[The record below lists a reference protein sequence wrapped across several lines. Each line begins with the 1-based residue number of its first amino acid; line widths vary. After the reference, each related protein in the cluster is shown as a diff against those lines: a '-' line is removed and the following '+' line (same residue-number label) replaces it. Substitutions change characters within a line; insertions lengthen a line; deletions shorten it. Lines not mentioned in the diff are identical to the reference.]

1 MPLYKSITV
10 DEDTHVLIWKI
21 EESFEQLSKGISL
34 TKHCQQRVDGMKSDI
49 HRRGFMSIRQLL
61 AIVGYSDNDLYYNDF
76 GKPYL
81 VDGKQISI
89 THSFEFSAIIISN
102 KIIGIDIEKQREKI
116 NKISH
121 KFVTSEANYIIEEM
135 NTRMLTVIWGS
146 KESLYKLYATPGL
159 SFAQHI
165 TIHPFELSIPFAT
178 GTIAHKDTISHFMIS
193 FLEFEGFTC
202 TYAMPMQN
210 LD

>member
-21 EESFEQLSKGISL
+21 EESFEQLSKGIVL
-34 TKHCQQRVDGMKSDI
+34 TDHCQQRVDGMKSDI

-61 AIVGYSDNDLYYNDF
+61 AIIGYSDQDLYYNDF

-81 VDGKQISI
+81 KDGKQISI
-89 THSFEFSAIIISN
+89 THSFEFSGIIISN

-116 NKISH
+116 NTIAH
-121 KFVTSEANYIIEEM
+121 KFVTKENEYISEATS
-135 NTRMLTVIWGS
+135 TRMLTVVWAA

-165 TIHPFELSIPFAT
+165 TIHPFELENPFAS
-178 GTIAHKDTISHFMIS
+178 GTISHKNIITDFTIS
-193 FLEFEGFTC
+193 FIEFEGFTC
-202 TYAMPMQN
+202 AYTLP
-210 LD
+210 LL